1 MKKLFYIPLSL
12 IIGLT
17 SFLIWMESDD
27 DNYDYEDTSNRN
39 EARGVKKERQ
49 EKFKLLN
56 PSENIIPIDEVGN
69 EK

>member
-49 EKFKLLN
+49 EEFKLLN